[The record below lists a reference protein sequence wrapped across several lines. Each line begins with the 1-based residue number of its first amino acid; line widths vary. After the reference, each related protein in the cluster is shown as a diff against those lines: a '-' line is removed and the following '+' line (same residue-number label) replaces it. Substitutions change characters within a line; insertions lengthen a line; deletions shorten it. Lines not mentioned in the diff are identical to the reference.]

1 MHRTDVDPHIIW
13 ILQVSVYDIKLGQEK
28 IKKYIIYH
36 TGKFDA
42 IHNFLPFIIS
52 FCLTKECSH
61 MYLYATFSECTA
73 LTLWL
78 FKADVH
84 YKNYTW
90 PQNKFCFVRIKYMI
104 SVSLILNVTLLEFKS
119 ICCRSVNEMY
129 ICNYLAT
136 LTYANKFCTNLGTIS
151 SVWILIQVVWITSL
165 LGYFSITIHLFNE
178 IYVINTSEE

>member
-1 MHRTDVDPHIIW
+1 MHSTDVDPHIIW
-13 ILQVSVYDIKLGQEK
+13 ILQGSVYDTKLGQGK
-28 IKKYIIYH
+28 IKEIY
-36 TGKFDA
+36 KLPYDA

-119 ICCRSVNEMY
+119 ICCRSSRANEMY

-136 LTYANKFCTNLGTIS
+136 LTYANKFCTNLGTIPC
-151 SVWILIQVVWITSL
+151 VWILIQVVWITSL